1 MDDRI
6 ISVVIVVTNDRLRAL
21 LDIVSR
27 TWYSTIVTYEV
38 GGPQIR
44 IDLLLEWLDGN
55 LVEVYLLAIDIGGAE
70 RNLA

>member
-6 ISVVIVVTNDRLRAL
+6 VSVVIMVTNDCLRAL
-21 LDIVSR
+21 LDIVSW

-55 LVEVYLLAIDIGGAE
+55 LVEVYLLTIDIGGAE